1 MEFKNRKGII
11 LAGGTG
17 SRLDPITS
25 AVCKQLMPVY
35 DKPMIYYPIS
45 TLMLAG
51 IKEFLIITTPEDNKR
66 FIELL
71 SDGSNWGI
79 NIKYK
84 IQRKPNGIAEAFLI
98 AKDFLNGHPS
108 VLILGDNIFYGSTLI
123 KQIKKAYQNFD
134 GATVFA
140 YPVNNPED
148 YGVVYFEKNLKVK
161 KIEEKPKIPRSKY
174 AVTGLYFYD
183 ESVVKKAEKVIPSD
197 RGELEI
203 TAINQMYLDE
213 EKLNVEIM
221 SRGMAW
227 LDTGTFE
234 SLNDASIFIRTVEK
248 RQGLK
253 VGCPEEIAWRSKW
266 INDDKLLKLSK
277 QYPKSGYGDYL
288 MQILEDNN
296 IFSSLGP

>member
-1 MEFKNRKGII
+1 MNFKKRKGII

-25 AVCKQLMPVY
+25 AVCKQLMPIY

-51 IKEFLIITTPEDNKR
+51 IKEFLIITTPEDHKK
-66 FIELL
+66 FKELL
-71 SDGSNWGI
+71 SNGSDWGI
-79 NIKYK
+79 NINYEVQK
-84 IQRKPNGIAEAFLI
+84 KPNGIAEAFLI
-98 AKDFLNGHPS
+98 GKEFLNGHAS
-108 VLILGDNIFYGSTLI
+108 VLILGDNIFYGSSLVN
-123 KQIKKAYQNFD
+123 QIKKANQNFY

-140 YPVNNPED
+140 YPVINPES

-161 KIEEKPKIPRSKY
+161 KIEEKPLNPKSKY
-174 AVTGLYFYD
+174 ALTGLYFYD
-183 ESVVKKAEKVIPSD
+183 ESVVNKAEKVIPSS

-203 TAINQMYLDE
+203 TSINQMYLDE

-234 SLNDASIFIRTVEK
+234 SLNDASTFIRTVEK

-266 INDDKLLKLSK
+266 INDEKLLKLSK
-277 QYPKSGYGDYL
+277 NYPKSGYGDYL

-296 IFSSLGP
+296 IFSSLDH